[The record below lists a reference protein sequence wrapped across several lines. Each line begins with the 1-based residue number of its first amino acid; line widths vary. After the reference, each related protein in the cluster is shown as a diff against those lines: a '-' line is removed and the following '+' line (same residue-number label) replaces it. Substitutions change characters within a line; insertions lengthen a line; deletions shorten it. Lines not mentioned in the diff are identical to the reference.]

1 MKIIFYILIP
11 LILSIGIAPLVSFA
25 DGDIPKWIKIN
36 ERWLAQGKIT
46 EQEYM
51 TALQYLIDV
60 ESFKNSQSKLKII
73 EKDNKEKSLKSYL
86 DAFTKRNR
94 APTEGE
100 IAYYY
105 VVTLFGGPIEKTV
118 SIHTFH
124 EIDFNYDKNRQSG
137 LDDPVSSLQIALKS
151 VPGKDKQRLYDAIAQ
166 VDRLSSA
173 KVKPIDLKVDTFSKD
188 DSLIHSVFLKNCQFL
203 DYQIFIQ
210 NAFSFDTEFKLP
222 KAEDKLILECN
233 GMSFKAGSQTI
244 SKSEIKI
251 KAPFEVERQQSN
263 LATNFD
269 VHFQHSGITK
279 SSESFTRFFSN
290 YDDSKTTF
298 ALESMTSN
306 EKSWYYNAVGFY
318 SKYDAF
324 PGKIRVSVDI
334 KSDDGTV
341 IQTWNYIKC
350 KPSEIEVILE
360 EDRDIVDK
368 VIFECA
374 GADLTSGESFVK
386 RRVGYT
392 SDPSVKGSDV

>member
-1 MKIIFYILIP
+1 MKVNIFPLLIITFTILLIP
-11 LILSIGIAPLVSFA
+11 LSNFA
-25 DGDIPKWIKIN
+25 FAEKGTDWMQNNSK
-36 ERWLAQGKIT
+36 WLAEGKIT

-73 EKDNKEKSLKSYL
+73 EKDNKEKLLKSYL

-100 IAYYY
+100 IANYY

-118 SIHTFH
+118 SIRTFH

-137 LDDPVSSLQIALKS
+137 LDDPISSLQIALKS
-151 VPGKDKQRLYDAIAQ
+151 VPGKDKQRLYDTIAK
-166 VDRLSSA
+166 VDRISSA
-173 KVKPIDLKVDTFSKD
+173 KIKPIDLKVDTFSKD

-222 KAEDKLILECN
+222 KAEDKLILGCN

-251 KAPFEVERQQSN
+251 KAPFEVKRQQNN

-279 SSESFTRFFSN
+279 SSESFTRFFS
-290 YDDSKTTF
+290 K
-298 ALESMTSN
+298 
-306 EKSWYYNAVGFY
+306 
-318 SKYDAF
+318 
-324 PGKIRVSVDI
+324 
-334 KSDDGTV
+334 
-341 IQTWNYIKC
+341 
-350 KPSEIEVILE
+350 
-360 EDRDIVDK
+360 
-368 VIFECA
+368 
-374 GADLTSGESFVK
+374 
-386 RRVGYT
+386 
-392 SDPSVKGSDV
+392 